1 MPKFPTA
8 KPTKSSIRQSKK
20 IARSNSRELQ
30 KANQREKAFKRELR
44 QAMENDRRVN
54 EERYKRKAIDE
65 RIGRLFEEIRYKDL
79 GKISALQVRQEPY
92 VVVLFLYL
100 YIW

>member
-1 MPKFPTA
+1 MDDEFLITIKIAERHVFQLRIKRA
-8 KPTKSSIRQSKK
+8 EEEIMRKAASEIERKIRQY
-20 IARSNSRELQ
+20 R
-30 KANQREKAFKRELR
+30 QRFSAEAKL
-44 QAMENDRRVN
+44 DT
-54 EERYKRKAIDE
+54 DE
-65 RIGRLFEEIRYKDL
+65 RNGRLFEEIRYKDL